1 VLDHWHNSPWVTM
14 SRHSDILLAH
24 LTPRVMST
32 IATTVVRLS
41 LAFCILINSPK
52 TTESIWTKLWWN
64 GLQMVLSRNCVRR
77 PRPPIKIAVVTKN
90 RKFVKQSLKNDLLWN
105 YWVSGAQTIV
115 KWSLVV
121 PFQNCVWWSHATC
134 MRVCRHQ
141 QT

>member
-1 VLDHWHNSPWVTM
+1 MW
-14 SRHSDILLAH
+14 A
-24 LTPRVMST
+24 
-32 IATTVVRLS
+32 IATTGRPLSVCRPVGSCELLLPLGIHLS
-41 LAFCILINSPK
+41 LPFCILINSSE
-52 TTESIWTKLWWN
+52 TTGPVWTKLWWN

-77 PRPPIKIAVVTKN
+77 PRPPIKIAAVTKN